1 MTDRPV
7 EPPLHLELEEMTKT
21 REREV
26 VLLADVARRHAMR
39 KAATNPHPP
48 YPVGPDAA

>member
-7 EPPLHLELEEMTKT
+7 EPPLALELEELTRT

-26 VLLADVARRHAMR
+26 VLLADVARRHARR
-39 KAATNPHPP
+39 KAMTAPHPVFP
-48 YPVGPDAA
+48 IGPEAA